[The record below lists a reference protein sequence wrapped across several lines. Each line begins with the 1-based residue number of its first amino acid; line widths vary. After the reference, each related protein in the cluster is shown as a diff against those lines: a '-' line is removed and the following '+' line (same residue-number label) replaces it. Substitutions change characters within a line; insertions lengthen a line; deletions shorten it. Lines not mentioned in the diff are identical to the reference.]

1 MYTYSVNNFKK
12 QCNMKKLF
20 YLAAAAV
27 ALAACAKNEVIPVNS
42 GENQEIT
49 FNVAPKTK
57 ADPQAFSTNN
67 VFASWAYYLPKD
79 KTWEANWKEATEY
92 IEGSTIS
99 YVGDVWKN
107 KDITYAWPHEGSLT
121 FFAYS
126 LNSNKLTD
134 PSVHGE
140 SFLYCEKFDAGTD
153 PKKND
158 QYGITGQID
167 LDANNNVD
175 FLVADIASDK
185 TANDTKYNFNGVPT
199 LFRHRLSKVKFAITK
214 KSNYPNTT
222 ITLNSITFNNLSHAM
237 HYIQFQKD
245 KVTNKFQEVA
255 NPSGSRTSQVY
266 TSSNVEVTSTNDPVA
281 IADEKE
287 VRYIYIPQVFAGVT
301 GEENIA
307 TIDIVYTV
315 NQVIGNNTITK
326 QYTKN
331 LKVMSMFDSWEMGKK
346 YTINLTFTL
355 DEILWAPAVEDWA
368 DGTTAGQTVA

>member
-1 MYTYSVNNFKK
+1 
-12 QCNMKKLF
+12 MKKLF
-20 YLAAAAV
+20 YFAAAAV

-57 ADPQAFSTNN
+57 ADPQTFNTNN

-79 KTWEANWKEATEY
+79 KTWNANWKEAVEY
-92 IEGSTIS
+92 IDGSTIS
-99 YVGDVWKN
+99 YVGTEWKN
-107 KDITYAWPHEGSLT
+107 ASTTYAWPHEGSLT

-126 LNSNKLTD
+126 LNSGELVSD
-134 PSVHGE
+134 PSSTTNYAHC
-140 SFLYCEKFDAGTD
+140 LKYDAGTD
-153 PKKND
+153 DATVD
-158 QYGITGQID
+158 QYGITAMID
-167 LDANNNVD
+167 LDAINNAD

-185 TANDTKYNFNGVPT
+185 TVNESMYKFNGVPT
-199 LFRHRLSKVKFAITK
+199 LFRHRLSKVKFAIKK
-214 KSNYPNTT
+214 KSDYPNTT
-222 ITLNSITFNNLSHAM
+222 ITLNSITFNKLSHAM
-237 HYIQFQKD
+237 HYTQFQKD
-245 KVTNKFQEVA
+245 KVTSAFQEIIQ
-255 NPSGSRTSQVY
+255 PSGSRTSQVY
-266 TSSNVEVTSTNDPVA
+266 TASNVEVTSTTNYVP
-281 IADEKE
+281 IADDNE

-307 TIDIVYTV
+307 NIDIVYTV

-331 LKVMSMFDSWEMGKK
+331 LKVMNIFDSWEMGKK

-368 DGTTAGQTVA
+368 DGTTAGQTVK

>member
-1 MYTYSVNNFKK
+1 
-12 QCNMKKLF
+12 MKKLF
-20 YLAAAAV
+20 YFAAAAV

-57 ADPQAFSTNN
+57 ADQQTFDTKN

-79 KTWEANWKEATEY
+79 KTWEANWKEATKY
-92 IEGSTIS
+92 IEESTIS

-134 PSVHGE
+134 RSVQGG

-153 PKKND
+153 ATKVD
-158 QYGITGQID
+158 QYGITGTID
-167 LDANNNVD
+167 LDKDNNAD
-175 FLVADIASDK
+175 FLVADIASGK
-185 TANDTKYNFNGVPT
+185 TVNESMYKFNGVPT
-199 LFRHRLSKVKFAITK
+199 LFRHRLSKVKFAIKK
-214 KSNYPNTT
+214 KSDYPNTT

-237 HYIQFQKD
+237 HYTQFQKD
-245 KVTNKFQEVA
+245 KTGKFQEFI
-255 NPSGSRTSQVY
+255 NPSGSRTRQVY

-331 LKVMSMFDSWEMGKK
+331 LKVMNMFDSWEMGKK

-368 DGTTAGQTVA
+368 DGTTTGQTVA

>member
-1 MYTYSVNNFKK
+1 
-12 QCNMKKLF
+12 MKKLF
-20 YLAAAAV
+20 YFAAAAV

-42 GENQEIT
+42 GESQEIT

-57 ADPQAFSTNN
+57 ADQQAFSTNN

-134 PSVHGE
+134 PSVHGG

-153 PKKND
+153 PKKID

-237 HYIQFQKD
+237 HYTQFQKD

-255 NPSGSRTSQVY
+255 NPSRSRTSQVY

-368 DGTTAGQTVA
+368 DGTTAAEQTVA